1 MSTDVTQGQVAPPTV
16 EAIYKVPDDAASQ
29 VVADSISKSLL
40 SSQIRNAD
48 KYNDKSRNILQ
59 QCIQLLPVQDKRIIN
74 DRFNALV

>member
-1 MSTDVTQGQVAPPTV
+1 MSTDVTQGQVAPPTIDAV
-16 EAIYKVPDDAASQ
+16 YVPDDAASRA
-29 VVADSISKSLL
+29 VADSISKSLL